1 MGARARA
8 RRPTAARVRL
18 PDAHALVHRTP
29 QTKVST
35 GSTELDAI
43 LGGGLQRKH
52 ITQVYGE
59 FRSGKSMLAHT
70 MCVTAQKPIE
80 QGGGSGRAMFIDT
93 EGTFDERKLVKI
105 AEAHGLDPAGA
116 LSNIDVCR
124 VHNYEDLNQTI
135 QEASQLL
142 IDGNHSFIAIDSIAT
157 PFRNEFLGRGDLS
170 VRQQELQKT
179 LTFLAKT
186 IEEYNLACLLTN
198 QVMANPENGGMP
210 GADPRRA
217 VLGFV
222 LSHRSQTILNMK
234 KGAGE
239 KRIVKLTCSPT
250 MPEADAE
257 ISISVRTARALRTAR
272 HPRARRHARRSSA
285 PRAWPRR
292 RKASPTFRGSERC
305 ASDAGFTRHCR
316 RVASS
321 GAQGTSAHTAV
332 PVACKCILHR
342 PRMRSAGRRLS
353 PHHPS
358 RQRHTLSSLTS
369 HCASQGAG
377 KKV

>member
-1 MGARARA
+1 MHGATMVTPQKQAGTMPEA
-8 RRPTAARVRL
+8 EIEYETVEGRPYHDINELLAHGVDKATLKKLCESHIRTVERVHMEPLKNLVAINGLSEAKAKKVRDEAVKLLGWSKFTTAADRL
-18 PDAHALVHRTP
+18 ALSKDAW
-29 QTKVST
+29 TKVST

-257 ISISVRTARALRTAR
+257 ISISEKGITD
-272 HPRARRHARRSSA
+272 
-285 PRAWPRR
+285 
-292 RKASPTFRGSERC
+292 F
-305 ASDAGFTRHCR
+305 
-316 RVASS
+316 S
-321 GAQGTSAHTAV
+321 G
-332 PVACKCILHR
+332 K
-342 PRMRSAGRRLS
+342 
-353 PHHPS
+353 
-358 RQRHTLSSLTS
+358 
-369 HCASQGAG
+369 
-377 KKV
+377 